1 MVPIFDVFPLPFFD
15 SLPFSLET
23 RQSVSML
30 RILGN
35 HLLGRHKATAHGS
48 FPGAPPRPPSPT
60 GKGRPRPQE
69 PLAVPG
75 GLRTVQGWG
84 NVLCFGGRDAHDYVC
99 LLSSQMSSSSH
110 IPSGTGSAS
119 AVSTWRV
126 ALRLGPQSGMF
137 PSSNHSPPRTSQST
151 SPPTPQPTAQ
161 RARVPPPI
169 PSSSPALWPR
179 ALWRDGGLLWPVERP
194 SPTPPPAGGGTR
206 SCMQPGLW
214 ACFLF

>member
-1 MVPIFDVFPLPFFD
+1 
-15 SLPFSLET
+15 
-23 RQSVSML
+23 ML

-48 FPGAPPRPPSPT
+48 FPGPPPRPPSPT
-60 GKGRPRPQE
+60 GKGRPRPRE
-69 PLAVPG
+69 LLAVPG

-99 LLSSQMSSSSH
+99 LLSSQMSSSSC

-119 AVSTWRV
+119 AVSTWRA

-161 RARVPPPI
+161 RARVPPPRCLFFPSPLAPCAVTGWGSSVARGAAFTDT
-169 PSSSPALWPR
+169 PSSRRGDKKLYAAR
-179 ALWRDGGLLWPVERP
+179 ALGLLPILSLKTFGAR
-194 SPTPPPAGGGTR
+194 
-206 SCMQPGLW
+206 
-214 ACFLF
+214 FLLP